1 MTSAARMRS
10 VEIRGFVS
18 TSVATTHMWQSLGI
32 FSPES
37 PYISFIFIFLP
48 DFQVTL
54 YDEHCSSD
62 SGQHSGEPADTYCC
76 SLCETQVSE
85 NIVIFVALEPRNL
98 TYYPRSLGL
107 GSDQT
112 TRILI
117 VRRDPKEKI
126 DSILFKTL

>member
-10 VEIRGFVS
+10 VEIRGFVN

-62 SGQHSGEPADTYCC
+62 SGQHSGEPAYAYCC

-85 NIVIFVALEPRNL
+85 NNFCSVGTAKSKLL
-98 TYYPRSLGL
+98 TAFLRIRLRSDNQDLD
-107 GSDQT
+107 SEE
-112 TRILI
+112 R
-117 VRRDPKEKI
+117 PKGENRFY
-126 DSILFKTL
+126 SI

>member
-18 TSVATTHMWQSLGI
+18 TSVAITHMWQSLGI

-62 SGQHSGEPADTYCC
+62 SGQHSGEPADAYCC

-85 NIVIFVALEPRNL
+85 NNFRSVGTAKSNL
-98 TYYPRSLGL
+98 LSAFLRIRLRSDTEDLD
-107 GSDQT
+107 SEE
-112 TRILI
+112 R
-117 VRRDPKEKI
+117 PKGENRFY
-126 DSILFKTL
+126 SI